1 MIKMQIIGNL
11 GADAQ
16 VYSENGS
23 KFVKLSIADT
33 VHRKKADGT
42 TEEKTTWVSATING
56 DGGELLQYL
65 KKGTK
70 VYASGDARVK
80 TFHSEKQRA
89 LVAGIDLFIRDIQL
103 ISVNRDDVPR
113 DLYDIEGNAHAISKW
128 FYSAEVR
135 NQPLYS
141 RNGEEFIVDPNGWVR
156 PVQQVN
162 GETTDNESKDSDTES
177 ASESQNSET
186 ESASESQNSKTE
198 SASESQTS
206 EKDSSTE
213 TSSSKGTKSTDN
225 KTKK

>member
-56 DGGELLQYL
+56 DGGELLKYL
-65 KKGTK
+65 TKGTK

-103 ISVNRDDVPR
+103 ISVNRDDVPH

-141 RNGEEFIVDPNGWVR
+141 RNGEEFTVDANGWVR
-156 PVQQVN
+156 AVQQVN
-162 GETTDNESKDSDTES
+162 DEAPTAESSDTDE
-177 ASESQNSET
+177 AP
-186 ESASESQNSKTE
+186 A
-198 SASESQTS
+198 
-206 EKDSSTE
+206 DE
-213 TSSSKGTKSTDN
+213 TSDADSTKTKS
-225 KTKK
+225 KKAKK

>member
-16 VYSENGS
+16 VYTENGS

-56 DGGELLQYL
+56 DGGELVKYL
-65 KKGTK
+65 TKGTK

-103 ISVNRDDVPR
+103 ISVNRDDVPH

-141 RNGEEFIVDPNGWVR
+141 RNGEEFTVDANGWVR
-156 PVQQVN
+156 PVQQDSEEQSEA
-162 GETTDNESKDSDTES
+162 GTQTAEAGAADETQADKS
-177 ASESQNSET
+177 
-186 ESASESQNSKTE
+186 
-198 SASESQTS
+198 
-206 EKDSSTE
+206 
-213 TSSSKGTKSTDN
+213 TKSTDE
-225 KTKK
+225 KAKK

>member
-33 VHRKKADGT
+33 VHRKKADGS

-56 DGGELLQYL
+56 DGGELVQYL

-103 ISVNRDDVPR
+103 ISVNRDDVPH

-141 RNGEEFIVDPNGWVR
+141 KNGEEFTVDANGWVR
-156 PVQQVN
+156 HVQQVN
-162 GETTDNESKDSDTES
+162 DEAPAEESSNNGEAPTD
-177 ASESQNSET
+177 
-186 ESASESQNSKTE
+186 
-198 SASESQTS
+198 
-206 EKDSSTE
+206 E
-213 TSSSKGTKSTDN
+213 TSAADSTKSTD
-225 KTKK
+225 KKAEK

>member
-33 VHRKKADGT
+33 VHRKKADGS

-56 DGGELLQYL
+56 DGGELLKYL
-65 KKGTK
+65 TKGTK

-141 RNGEEFIVDPNGWVR
+141 RTGEEFIVDDAGWVR

-162 GETTDNESKDSDTES
+162 GE
-177 ASESQNSET
+177 AST
-186 ESASESQNSKTE
+186 
-198 SASESQTS
+198 
-206 EKDSSTE
+206 TE
-213 TSSSKGTKSTDN
+213 TSSAESSESTTQ
-225 KTKK
+225 KAQE

>member
-56 DGGELLQYL
+56 DGGELLKYL
-65 KKGTK
+65 TKGTK
-70 VYASGDARVK
+70 VFASGDARVK

-141 RNGEEFIVDPNGWVR
+141 KNGEEFIVDDNGWVR

-162 GETTDNESKDSDTES
+162 GEAPAD
-177 ASESQNSET
+177 
-186 ESASESQNSKTE
+186 
-198 SASESQTS
+198 
-206 EKDSSTE
+206 E
-213 TSSSKGTKSTDN
+213 TSDNGEAPADETSDADSTKSTG
-225 KTKK
+225 KKAKK

>member
-33 VHRKKADGT
+33 VHHKKADGT

-56 DGGELLQYL
+56 DGGELVQYL
-65 KKGTK
+65 TKGTK

-103 ISVNRDDVPR
+103 ISVNREDVPR
-113 DLYDIEGNAHAISKW
+113 DLYDIEGNAHAITKW
-128 FYSAEVR
+128 YYSAEVR

-141 RNGEEFIVDPNGWVR
+141 RNGEEFIVDTNGWVR
-156 PVQQVN
+156 PVQTNNV
-162 GETTDNESKDSDTES
+162 ETAENESKDSDRES
-177 ASESQNSET
+177 ASESQS
-186 ESASESQNSKTE
+186 SKTE
-198 SASESQTS
+198 TKTETQSS
-206 EKDSSTE
+206 EKGSSNE
-213 TSSSKGTKSTDN
+213 TSSSEGAKSSN
-225 KTKK
+225 KKAKK

>member
-33 VHRKKADGT
+33 VHRKKADGS

-56 DGGELLQYL
+56 DGGELIQYL

-156 PVQQVN
+156 PVQQDN
-162 GETTDNESKDSDTES
+162 GEATDNESKDSDTES
-177 ASESQNSET
+177 ASESQN
-186 ESASESQNSKTE
+186 AKTE

-213 TSSSKGTKSTDN
+213 TSSSKGAKSSDK

>member
-56 DGGELLQYL
+56 DGGELLKYL
-65 KKGTK
+65 TKGTK
-70 VYASGDARVK
+70 IYASGDARVK

-135 NQPLYS
+135 NQPLFS
-141 RNGEEFIVDPNGWVR
+141 RNGEEFTVDGNGWVR

-162 GETTDNESKDSDTES
+162 GEEP
-177 ASESQNSET
+177 A
-186 ESASESQNSKTE
+186 A
-198 SASESQTS
+198 
-206 EKDSSTE
+206 E
-213 TSSSKGTKSTDN
+213 TSDNGEAPAAETSDADSTKST
-225 KTKK
+225 TKKAKK

>member
-56 DGGELLQYL
+56 DGGELIKYL
-65 KKGTK
+65 TKGTK

-113 DLYDIEGNAHAISKW
+113 DL
-128 FYSAEVR
+128 
-135 NQPLYS
+135 
-141 RNGEEFIVDPNGWVR
+141 
-156 PVQQVN
+156 
-162 GETTDNESKDSDTES
+162 SD
-177 ASESQNSET
+177 
-186 ESASESQNSKTE
+186 
-198 SASESQTS
+198 
-206 EKDSSTE
+206 
-213 TSSSKGTKSTDN
+213 
-225 KTKK
+225 

>member
-56 DGGELLQYL
+56 DGGELIKYL
-65 KKGTK
+65 TKGTK

-128 FYSAEVR
+128 FYSPEVR

-141 RNGEEFIVDPNGWVR
+141 RNGEEYIVDDNGWVR

-162 GETTDNESKDSDTES
+162 GEAPATE
-177 ASESQNSET
+177 
-186 ESASESQNSKTE
+186 
-198 SASESQTS
+198 
-206 EKDSSTE
+206 
-213 TSSSKGTKSTDN
+213 STDN
-225 KTKK
+225 GEAPADETSDADSTKTTAKETKK